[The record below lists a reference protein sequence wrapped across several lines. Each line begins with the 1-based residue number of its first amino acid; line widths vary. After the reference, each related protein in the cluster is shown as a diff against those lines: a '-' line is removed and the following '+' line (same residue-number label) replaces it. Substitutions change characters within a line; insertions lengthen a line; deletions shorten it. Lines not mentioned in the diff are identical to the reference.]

1 MKNLELK
8 ELGIQKLDTKAMKN
22 IIGGMTLQGL
32 ADTIHWLLDNGHWE
46 QAQILMLKYHAG
58 EIQFE

>member
-8 ELGIQKLDTKAMKN
+8 QLGIQELDAPAMKDVKG
-22 IIGGMTLQGL
+22 IITLQGF

-46 QAQILMLKYHAG
+46 QSQILMGRYRRG
-58 EIQFE
+58 

>member
-1 MKNLELK
+1 
-8 ELGIQKLDTKAMKN
+8 MKN
-22 IIGGMTLQGL
+22 INGGITLQGF

-46 QAQILMLKYHAG
+46 QAQILMLKYNAG